1 MLLVF
6 KSLNPGAKKDREKV
20 RSRSLSGIRESDP
33 PPWLGKP
40 MHYRCANPALRYK
53 YNDSIGYRKKLCTF
67 ETTEKEHAMRFLLIN
82 QPMFNRGD
90 ESAHKALVYALLQ
103 HFPDCSIEVLFTGR
117 PQEAVEEC
125 RVDDPRMLY
134 TNLPVDERYLN
145 SYLRRLERNTRFLWY
160 FNPIA
165 RDIARRC
172 RKADWIISSPGDNS
186 LGARYDWDHL
196 FFATIAEYAGRH
208 LAYYGRSIGP
218 FPDDSTSHKRFNL
231 LSRRVLKRADFVSL
245 RDPESCRIA
254 GAMGVQYFPTL
265 DTSFLYTPMVQL
277 PQEVNDALGEGE
289 YIVLV
294 PNYLIPE
301 AKDFNGRSTPLQ
313 VKLFFAELSR
323 RILDQFPDC
332 RIAMLPQLF
341 CGRDYASTDYAFF
354 KDIAEDVADSR
365 VVVLPDTLPSE
376 CHQAIIAG
384 SKCVVGARYH
394 SIVFAINNNVPFVT
408 LNYERRILGMLETLG
423 KQDRVVDITLALEP
437 PRGRRPAAESRI
449 GASASGALTFEAEVA
464 IARILDR
471 MQRLA
476 PDEEARRKAKNA
488 TTECFER
495 LVSMIRKSTKGMRR
509 AVSTLS

>member
-1 MLLVF
+1 
-6 KSLNPGAKKDREKV
+6 
-20 RSRSLSGIRESDP
+20 
-33 PPWLGKP
+33 
-40 MHYRCANPALRYK
+40 LRYK

-172 RKADWIISSPGDNS
+172 RKADWIISSPGDKA

-218 FPDDSTSHKRFNL
+218 FPDDSVSHKRFNL
-231 LSRRVLKRADFVSL
+231 LSRRVLKKADFVSL

-301 AKDFNGRSTPLQ
+301 AKDFKGRSTPLQ

-323 RILDQFPDC
+323 RILEQFPDC

-384 SKCVVGARYH
+384 SKCVLGARYH

-408 LNYERRILGMLETLG
+408 LNYEGRILGMLEALG

-437 PRGRRPAAESRI
+437 PRGRRPAAESRV
-449 GASASGALTFEAEVA
+449 GEPYARALTFEAEVA

-495 LVSMIRKSTKGMRR
+495 LVTMIKETSRR
-509 AVSTLS
+509 RS

>member
-1 MLLVF
+1 MLFTV
-6 KSLNPGAKKDREKV
+6 KSLNPKVKKDREKV

-125 RVDDPRMLY
+125 RVDDPRMIY

-145 SYLRRLERNTRFLWY
+145 VYLRRLERNTRFLWY

-172 RKADWIISSPGDNS
+172 RKADWVISSPGDKA

-218 FPDDSTSHKRFNL
+218 FPDDSASHKRFNM
-231 LSRRVLKRADFVSL
+231 LSRRMLKKADFVSL

-301 AKDFNGRSTPLQ
+301 TKDFNGRSTPLQ

-323 RILDQFPDC
+323 RILEQFPDC

-384 SKCVVGARYH
+384 AKCVVGARYH

-408 LNYERRILGMLETLG
+408 LNYEGRILGMLETLG

-437 PRGRRPAAESRI
+437 PRGRRPAAESRV
-449 GASASGALTFEAEVA
+449 GAPASGTLTFEAEVA

-476 PDEEARRKAKNA
+476 PDDEARRKAKNA
-488 TTECFER
+488 TAECFER
-495 LVSMIRKSTKGMRR
+495 LASLIKETSRR
-509 AVSTLS
+509 RS

>member
-1 MLLVF
+1 MLFTV
-6 KSLNPGAKKDREKV
+6 KSLNPKVKKDREKV

-125 RVDDPRMLY
+125 RVDDPRMIY

-145 SYLRRLERNTRFLWY
+145 VYLRRLERNTRFLWY

-172 RKADWIISSPGDNS
+172 RKADWVISSPGDKA

-218 FPDDSTSHKRFNL
+218 FPDDSASHKRFNM
-231 LSRRVLKRADFVSL
+231 LSRRVLKKADFVSL

-301 AKDFNGRSTPLQ
+301 TKDFNGRSTPLQ

-323 RILDQFPDC
+323 RILEQFPDC

-384 SKCVVGARYH
+384 AKCVVGARYH

-408 LNYERRILGMLETLG
+408 LNYEGRILGMLETLG

-437 PRGRRPAAESRI
+437 PRGRRPAAESRV
-449 GASASGALTFEAEVA
+449 GAPASGTLTFEAEVA

-476 PDEEARRKAKNA
+476 PDDEARRKAKNA
-488 TTECFER
+488 TAECFER
-495 LVSMIRKSTKGMRR
+495 LASLIKETSRR
-509 AVSTLS
+509 RS

>member
-1 MLLVF
+1 MLFTV
-6 KSLNPGAKKDREKV
+6 KSLNPKVKKDREKV

-172 RKADWIISSPGDNS
+172 RKADWIISSPGDKA

-218 FPDDSTSHKRFNL
+218 FPDDSVSHKRFNL
-231 LSRRVLKRADFVSL
+231 LSRRVLKKADFVSL

-301 AKDFNGRSTPLQ
+301 AKDFKGRSTPLQ

-323 RILDQFPDC
+323 RILEQFPDC

-408 LNYERRILGMLETLG
+408 LNYEGRILGMLEALG

-437 PRGRRPAAESRI
+437 PRGRRPAAESRV
-449 GASASGALTFEAEVA
+449 GEPYARALTFEAEVA

-495 LVSMIRKSTKGMRR
+495 LVTMIKETSRR
-509 AVSTLS
+509 RS

>member
-1 MLLVF
+1 MLFTV
-6 KSLNPGAKKDREKV
+6 KSLNPKVKKDREKV

-172 RKADWIISSPGDNS
+172 RKADWIISSPGDKA

-218 FPDDSTSHKRFNL
+218 FPDDSVSHKRFNL
-231 LSRRVLKRADFVSL
+231 LSRRVLKKADFVSL

-301 AKDFNGRSTPLQ
+301 AKDFKGRSTPLQ

-323 RILDQFPDC
+323 RILEQFPDC

-408 LNYERRILGMLETLG
+408 LNYEGRILGMLEALG

-437 PRGRRPAAESRI
+437 PRGRRPAAESRV
-449 GASASGALTFEAEVA
+449 GEPYARALTFEAEVA

-495 LVSMIRKSTKGMRR
+495 LVTMVKETSRR
-509 AVSTLS
+509 RS